1 MNLYSEFTNGN
12 RKAIV
17 ERDETLGR
25 SNLMARWYVT
35 MYIDGKTIQKT
46 TTISQTE
53 AATLA
58 EDFVH
63 MGSSG
68 GPTLLNENISN
79 G

>member
-1 MNLYSEFTNGN
+1 MNLYSEFRNGN

-17 ERDETLGR
+17 EKDPALGR
-25 SNLMARWYVT
+25 GNLMARWYVT
-35 MYIDGKTIQKT
+35 MYIEGKTIQKT
-46 TTISQTE
+46 STMSETE
-53 AATLA
+53 AALLA

-63 MGSSG
+63 MGSTG

>member
-1 MNLYSEFTNGN
+1 MNLYSQFRNGN
-12 RKAIV
+12 RMAIV
-17 ERDETLGR
+17 EKDASLGR

-35 MYIDGKTIQKT
+35 MSIDGKTIQKT
-46 TTISQTE
+46 ATLTETE

-63 MGSSG
+63 MGSNG
-68 GPTLLNENISN
+68 APTLLNENISN

>member
-1 MNLYSEFTNGN
+1 MNLYSEFRNGN

-17 ERDETLGR
+17 EKDPTLGR

-35 MYIDGKTIQKT
+35 MYIEGKTVQKT
-46 TTISQTE
+46 STMSETE
-53 AATLA
+53 AALLA

-63 MGSSG
+63 MGSTG

>member
-1 MNLYSEFTNGN
+1 MNLYSQFRNGN
-12 RKAIV
+12 RLAIV
-17 ERDETLGR
+17 EKDPALGR
-25 SNLMARWYVT
+25 SNLMSRWYVT
-35 MYIDGKTIQKT
+35 MSIDGKTIQKT
-46 TTISQTE
+46 ATLSEVE

-63 MGSSG
+63 MGSTG

>member
-1 MNLYSEFTNGN
+1 MNLYSQFRNGN
-12 RKAIV
+12 RMAIV
-17 ERDETLGR
+17 EKDMTLGR
-25 SNLMARWYVT
+25 SNIMSRWYVT
-35 MYIDGKTIQKT
+35 MSIDGKTIQKT
-46 TTISQTE
+46 ATLSEIE

-63 MGSSG
+63 MGSTG

>member
-1 MNLYSEFTNGN
+1 MNLYSEFVNGD

-17 ERDETLGR
+17 EKDPTLGR
-25 SNLMARWYVT
+25 GNIMARWYIT
-35 MYIDGKTIQKT
+35 MYLEGKIIQKT
-46 TTISQTE
+46 SAMTE
-53 AATLA
+53 LEASTLA

-63 MGSSG
+63 MGSTG

>member
-1 MNLYSEFTNGN
+1 MNLYSEFRNGN
-12 RKAIV
+12 RMAIV
-17 ERDETLGR
+17 EKDTELGR
-25 SNLMARWYVT
+25 NNLMARWYVT
-35 MYIDGKTIQKT
+35 MSIDGKTIQKT
-46 TTISQTE
+46 ATLSEIE

-63 MGSSG
+63 MGSTG

>member
-1 MNLYSEFTNGN
+1 MNLYSQFRNGN
-12 RKAIV
+12 RMAIV
-17 ERDETLGR
+17 EKDSALGR
-25 SNLMARWYVT
+25 GNLMSRWYVT
-35 MYIDGKTIQKT
+35 MSIDGKTIQKT
-46 TTISQTE
+46 ATLTETE

-63 MGSSG
+63 MGSTG

>member
-1 MNLYSEFTNGN
+1 MNLYSQFRNGN
-12 RKAIV
+12 RMAIV
-17 ERDETLGR
+17 EKDPTLGR
-25 SNLMARWYVT
+25 SNIMSRWYVT
-35 MYIDGKTIQKT
+35 MSIDGKTIQKT
-46 TTISQTE
+46 ATLTEIE

-63 MGSSG
+63 MGSTG

>member
-1 MNLYSEFTNGN
+1 MNLYSEFRNGN
-12 RKAIV
+12 RMAVV
-17 ERDETLGR
+17 EKDPSLGR
-25 SNLMARWYVT
+25 NNLMARWYVT
-35 MYIDGKTIQKT
+35 MSIDGKTIQKT
-46 TTISQTE
+46 AALSELE

-63 MGSSG
+63 MGSTG

>member
-1 MNLYSEFTNGN
+1 MNLYSQFRNGN
-12 RKAIV
+12 RLAIV
-17 ERDETLGR
+17 EKDPTLGR
-25 SNLMARWYVT
+25 SNIMSRWYVT
-35 MYIDGKTIQKT
+35 MSIDGKTIQKT
-46 TTISQTE
+46 ATLTEIE

-63 MGSSG
+63 MGSTG

>member
-1 MNLYSEFTNGN
+1 MNLYSQFRNGN
-12 RKAIV
+12 RMAIV
-17 ERDETLGR
+17 EKDPTLGR
-25 SNLMARWYVT
+25 SNIMTRWYVT
-35 MYIDGKTIQKT
+35 MSIDGKTIQKT
-46 TTISQTE
+46 ATLTEIE

-63 MGSSG
+63 MGSTG

>member
-1 MNLYSEFTNGN
+1 MNLYSQFRNGN
-12 RKAIV
+12 RLAIV
-17 ERDETLGR
+17 EKDPALGR
-25 SNLMARWYVT
+25 NNIMSRWYVT
-35 MYIDGKTIQKT
+35 MSIDGKTIQKT
-46 TTISQTE
+46 ATLTEIE

-63 MGSSG
+63 MGSTG

>member
-1 MNLYSEFTNGN
+1 MNLYSQFRNGN
-12 RKAIV
+12 RMAIV
-17 ERDETLGR
+17 EKDMTLGR
-25 SNLMARWYVT
+25 SNIMSRWYVT
-35 MYIDGKTIQKT
+35 MSIDGKTVQKT
-46 TTISQTE
+46 ATLSEVE

-63 MGSSG
+63 MGSTG

>member
-1 MNLYSEFTNGN
+1 MNLYSEFRNGN
-12 RKAIV
+12 RMAIV
-17 ERDETLGR
+17 EKDSTLGR
-25 SNLMARWYVT
+25 GNMMSRWFVT
-35 MYIDGKTIQKT
+35 MYINGNAIQKT
-46 TTISQTE
+46 SAITEIE

-63 MGSSG
+63 MGSTG

>member
-1 MNLYSEFTNGN
+1 MNLYSQFRNGN
-12 RKAIV
+12 RMAIV
-17 ERDETLGR
+17 EKDMTLGR
-25 SNLMARWYVT
+25 SNIMSKWYVT
-35 MYIDGKTIQKT
+35 MSIDGKTVQKT
-46 TTISQTE
+46 ATLSEVE

-63 MGSSG
+63 MGSTG

>member
-1 MNLYSEFTNGN
+1 MNLYSQFRNGN
-12 RKAIV
+12 RMAVV
-17 ERDETLGR
+17 EKDSALGR
-25 SNLMARWYVT
+25 GNLMSRWYVT
-35 MYIDGKTIQKT
+35 MSIDGKTIQKT
-46 TTISQTE
+46 ATLTETE

-63 MGSSG
+63 MGSTG